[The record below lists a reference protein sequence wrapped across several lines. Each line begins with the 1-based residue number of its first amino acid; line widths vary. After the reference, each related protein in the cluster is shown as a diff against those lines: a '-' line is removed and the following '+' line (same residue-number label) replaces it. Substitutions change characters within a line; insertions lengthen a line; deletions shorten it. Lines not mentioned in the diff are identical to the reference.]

1 MAIPNCSTCV
11 HRRPIISENGLH
23 YVCALSRVASTNC
36 IKGIKDRFEE
46 IPKLAWKRINDG
58 FSALCDEKGGAEDG
72 K

>member
-23 YVCALSRVASTNC
+23 YVCALSRIAATNC
-36 IKGIKDRFEE
+36 IKGNKVRFKEDIK
-46 IPKLAWKRINDG
+46 LVWKRINDG
-58 FSALCDEKGGAEDG
+58 FSSLCEKEGAEDD